1 MRSVA
6 SAQPTDVINMLIN
19 IINNRNN
26 SLSVSSKPPPTGVE
40 CYSTAD
46 LDLQYCRNLA
56 KVSWTS
62 VENTC

>member
-26 SLSVSSKPPPTGVE
+26 SLSVSSKPPPNGVE
-40 CYSTAD
+40 CYSTD

-56 KVSWTS
+56 KVSRTS
-62 VENTC
+62 VENRC